1 MVNYIMMCNNNKYT
15 YKTKMYILYMHAR
28 IYTNINYPSG
38 HIQHQLLHLKK
49 EYFGNLSYQIAFQG
63 FT

>member
-1 MVNYIMMCNNNKYT
+1 
-15 YKTKMYILYMHAR
+15 MYILYMHAR